1 MPAPMEQLMQDMA
14 DGRYTTLV
22 RLGFDKAHAEKL
34 ASLHARNF
42 M

>member
-22 RLGFDKAHAEKL
+22 GLGFDKAHAEKL